1 MDQREDVSR
10 ISIDTLSDWQ
20 RIRTKFSEATLAQL
34 KARIA
39 SSGLAKEHD
48 AILFHL
54 NKVIPHLLHVF
65 LFQLLTYT
73 SVY

>member
-20 RIRTKFSEATLAQL
+20 RIKTKFSEAALAQL
-34 KARIA
+34 EARIA
-39 SSGLAKEHD
+39 LSGLAKEHD

-54 NKVIPHLLHVF
+54 NKVIPHLLHM
-65 LFQLLTYT
+65 LSFQLLTYIP
-73 SVY
+73 VH